1 MTTPT
6 FTTTDIVNF
15 AAEKD
20 AVKITSAFNELI
32 GQRVLD
38 AVQAR
43 KNEIA
48 QGMFNPQAES
58 QEMNMEVDAQPAE
71 EPVAAEAQPSTEG
84 QEVNA
89 QATDAEPAVEEP
101 AEPIVASAEE
111 QPKEETEAA

>member
-32 GQRVLD
+32 GQRVWD
-38 AVQAR
+38 AVQSR
-43 KNEIA
+43 KTDIS

-58 QEMNMEVDAQPAE
+58 QETTNTEVEAE
-71 EPVAAEAQPSTEG
+71 TADVKQAATEAQPSTEG
-84 QEVNA
+84 QEVEA
-89 QATDAEPAVEEP
+89 QAAETAPVQETP
-101 AEPIVASAEE
+101 AELVASAEE
-111 QPKEETEAA
+111 QPNTEAA